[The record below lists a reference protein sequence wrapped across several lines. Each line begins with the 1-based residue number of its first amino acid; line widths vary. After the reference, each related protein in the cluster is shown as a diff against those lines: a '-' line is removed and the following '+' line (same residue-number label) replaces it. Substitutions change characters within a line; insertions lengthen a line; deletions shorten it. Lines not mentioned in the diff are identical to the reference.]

1 MKIPSIEL
9 IVDGVESIYHK
20 DGTIEKI
27 YMKKSSYSMFFN
39 SKDFSKLI
47 GKPITIKNGE
57 YLAVVNKGNE
67 NQDYDYTKF
76 ISSPVTE
83 KEMPFR
89 CAGKLIFNGS
99 FFQNRSMNAYVLN
112 DDDYKAFT
120 KDLSIKN
127 YNNSIL
133 FNVDKDTY
141 AFANDLKK
149 EIIKR
154 TSKEMGMFSGYDE
167 YVKKRYESTGRKYFM
182 DMM

>member
-1 MKIPSIEL
+1 
-9 IVDGVESIYHK
+9 
-20 DGTIEKI
+20 
-27 YMKKSSYSMFFN
+27 MFFN

-67 NQDYDYTKF
+67 NQDYKYTKF

-83 KEMPFR
+83 KEIPFR
-89 CAGKLIFNGS
+89 YAGKIIFNGS

-112 DDDYKAFT
+112 EEDYKSFT

-167 YVKKRYESTGRKYFM
+167 YVKKRY
-182 DMM
+182 